1 MRMRITGNVWR
12 DGRVLAIGAEV
23 ELPEPE
29 CERLA
34 VLGVA
39 DPAPVPA
46 PTGSAMVCSVIAV
59 PEPAS
64 VAAPKSEPVA
74 VESSEKPKRRRRK

>member
-1 MRMRITGNVWR
+1 MWMRITGNVWC

-23 ELPEPE
+23 DLPEPE

-39 DPAPVPA
+39 DPVSVP
-46 PTGSAMVCSVIAV
+46 
-59 PEPAS
+59 
-64 VAAPKSEPVA
+64 APKSEPVV
-74 VESSEKPKRRRRK
+74 VEPEKPKRRRRK

>member
-12 DGRVLAIGAEV
+12 DGRVLAIGVEA

-29 CERLA
+29 AERLA

-39 DPAPVPA
+39 DPVSVPD
-46 PTGSAMVCSVIAV
+46 
-59 PEPAS
+59 
-64 VAAPKSEPVA
+64 PKPEPVA